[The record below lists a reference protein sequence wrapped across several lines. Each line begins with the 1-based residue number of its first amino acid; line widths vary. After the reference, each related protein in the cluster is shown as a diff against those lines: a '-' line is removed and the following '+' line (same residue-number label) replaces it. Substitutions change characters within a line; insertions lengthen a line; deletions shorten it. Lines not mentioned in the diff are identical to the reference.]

1 MNGTLAAS
9 DWWQL
14 SDAPPTVVGDWLAIV
29 VFYRIAD
36 MAL

>member
-1 MNGTLAAS
+1 MELPRPVTAGNAS
-9 DWWQL
+9 E
-14 SDAPPTVVGDWLAIV
+14 APPRVVGDWLAIV